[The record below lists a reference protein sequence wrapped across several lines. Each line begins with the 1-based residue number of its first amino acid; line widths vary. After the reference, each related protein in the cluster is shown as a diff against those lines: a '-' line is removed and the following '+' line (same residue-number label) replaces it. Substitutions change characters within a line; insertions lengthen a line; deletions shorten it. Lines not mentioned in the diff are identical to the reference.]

1 MFYFPRIQVRKESQ
15 LLKQILNKDLHHQT
29 LPNQDNLLLLNL
41 STLNRKTR
49 IRSKS
54 KMKKN
59 QERLSSSKVQ
69 PEDTT
74 ENIKLNVSSII
85 FTESTTKLLIMILI
99 AKVNTTGTSPTKSS
113 PRKKS
118 VTSGEENCNNVDTKQ
133 RGRIMSIINNWK
145 NKGRFKKKIK
155 IQ

>member
-1 MFYFPRIQVRKESQ
+1 MFCFPRIQVRRESQ
-15 LLKQILNKDLHHQT
+15 LLKQILNKDHQLHQT

-85 FTESTTKLLIMILI
+85 FTESTMKQLIMILI

-118 VTSGEENCNNVDTKQ
+118 VTSGEESCNNVDTKQ

-145 NKGRFKKKIK
+145 SKGRF
-155 IQ
+155 